1 MGGELIE
8 MNMFTYVEGS
18 APTPPSKAELTRERI
33 LQAALT
39 LFRTNGYENTTLR
52 QIAAESGSSLG
63 LAYRY
68 FRCKEEFVLAF
79 YEALAAEFIQQIPNL
94 PQGKIAQRFTAAFRL
109 KLSLVEPHNELI
121 GVLLSSALNPNS
133 RVAVLG
139 KASVGIRVRMQ
150 SAFSRLVNESEDA
163 PDASTAGA
171 LAKLLYILHLA
182 LLYFRVN
189 DRTPGGLATRELL
202 SWIESAL
209 SYLPTSYR
217 LPFISD
223 ALLKLSETLDTVFG
237 GATDEHPAQ

>member
-1 MGGELIE
+1 MVGELVE
-8 MNMFTYVEGS
+8 MNMFSLIEGE

-33 LQAALT
+33 LHTALT

-68 FRCKEEFVLAF
+68 FTCKEEFVLAF
-79 YEALAAEFIQQIPNL
+79 YESLAAEFIQQIPTL
-94 PQGKIAQRFTAAFRL
+94 PEGKIAQRFTAAFNL
-109 KLSLVEPHNELI
+109 KLALVEPHNELI

-139 KASVGIRVRMQ
+139 QASAGLRLRMQ
-150 SAFSRLVNESEDA
+150 SAFSRLVSESSDA
-163 PDASTAGA
+163 PDAETAAA
-171 LAKLLYILHLA
+171 LAKLLYIAHLS

-189 DRTPGGLATRELL
+189 DRTPGGSATRDLL
-202 SWIESAL
+202 AWIETAL
-209 SYLPTSYR
+209 SYFPMSYR
-217 LPFISD
+217 LPFISE
-223 ALLKLSETLDTVFG
+223 ALLKLSATLDTVFG

>member
-1 MGGELIE
+1 
-8 MNMFTYVEGS
+8 MNMFILIE
-18 APTPPSKAELTRERI
+18 AEPPTPPSKAELTRERI

-39 LFRTNGYENTTLR
+39 LFRTKGYENTTLR

-68 FRCKEEFVLAF
+68 FSCKEEFVLAF
-79 YEALAAEFIQQIPNL
+79 YESLAGEFIQKIPNL
-94 PQGKIAQRFTAAFRL
+94 PQGKIAQRFTAAFNL
-109 KLSLVEPHNELI
+109 KLALVEPHNELI

-139 KASVGIRVRMQ
+139 QTSAGIRLRMQ
-150 SAFSRLVNESEDA
+150 SAFSRLVSESNDA
-163 PDASTAGA
+163 PDAATAAA
-171 LAKLLYILHLA
+171 LAKLLYITHLA

-189 DRTPGGLATRELL
+189 DRTPGGRATRDLL
-202 SWIESAL
+202 AWIETAL
-209 SYLPTSYR
+209 SYLPMSYR

-223 ALLKLSETLDTVFG
+223 ALLKIAATLDIVFG